1 MPKDI
6 QIYLNKHKESLIYLI
21 ILIYTSIYF
30 NMLKYYYTEVFLNKT
45 GIFKKKINIY
55 LCILEPIKIY
65 INIIRYT

>member
-45 GIFKKKINIY
+45 GIFKKKINIC
-55 LCILEPIKIY
+55 LSTLEAIKIY
-65 INIIRYT
+65 INIIIYT